1 MAALQ
6 GTRGQGVDHRSAWC
20 EQCGS
25 EAQLLWTEG
34 DFSLSTPKA
43 KPRVIQ
49 TIDCPKC
56 GQRERYETAKNAE

>member
-1 MAALQ
+1 MPG
-6 GTRGQGVDHRSAWC
+6 GTVRC

-25 EAQLLWTEG
+25 EALLLWTEG
-34 DFSLSTPKA
+34 EFSLSAPSA

-56 GQRERYETAKNAE
+56 GQREQYEPPKKPQ